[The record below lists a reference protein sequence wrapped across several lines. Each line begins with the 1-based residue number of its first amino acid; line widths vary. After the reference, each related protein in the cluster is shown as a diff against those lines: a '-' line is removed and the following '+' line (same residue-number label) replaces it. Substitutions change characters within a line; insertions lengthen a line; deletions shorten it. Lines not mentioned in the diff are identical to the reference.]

1 MKISVGVME
10 VWANNS
16 TEKQF
21 GKPDDNGDFSQN
33 GSPRWKQGAYYDF
46 LKDYLFAISGVPIIR
61 FSI

>member
-1 MKISVGVME
+1 ME